1 MIRTYETD
9 HYVFHYLKDSL
20 AERDIPQI
28 AEGQEQCFDRICEL
42 FDIAYSKKI
51 GYWFYNSPQLLGNAF
66 FDGALCNGVSITDA
80 HDDDIGKVVSL
91 SGEKEDSFVV
101 EPYSIHAVYGERI
114 KCIGP
119 HEDTH
124 VIAAQLFEPSSAFLC
139 EGLAMMIDGSWWGIK
154 NELWARYYKETGEF
168 VPIPELINCSEEEFY
183 GLEGRITYPV
193 AGAWTEYMFQ
203 TFGKEKYMRFYCGNG
218 TSQMATAIFGKSLP
232 QICREFEAWLSEL
245 PFSEEQRRKIEKRI
259 GK

>member
-1 MIRTYETD
+1 MICTYETD
-9 HYVFHYLKDSL
+9 HYGFHYLKGSL
-20 AERDIPQI
+20 AQRDIAQI
-28 AEGQEQCFDRICEL
+28 AERQERCFDRICDCL
-42 FDIAYSKKI
+42 NIKYSKKI
-51 GYWFYNSPQLLGNAF
+51 GYWFYNSPKLLGNAF
-66 FDGALCNGVSITDA
+66 FDGALCNGVSITSAQDR
-80 HDDDIGKVVSL
+80 DIGKIVSL
-91 SGEKEDSFVV
+91 SGEEEDSFAV
-101 EPYSIHAVYGERI
+101 EPYSIHAVYEERI

-139 EGLAMMIDGSWWGIK
+139 EGLAMMMDGSWWGIK
-154 NELWARYYKETGEF
+154 NKLWARYYKDGGEL
-168 VPIPELINCSEEEFY
+168 VPAHDLINCPEEQFY

-203 TFGKEKYMRFYCGNG
+203 TFGKEKYMRFYCGDG
-218 TSQMATAIFGKSLP
+218 TAQMATDVFGKSLP

-245 PFSEEQRRKIEKRI
+245 PLSEEQRREIEKRL

>member
-28 AEGQEQCFDRICEL
+28 AKGQERCFDRICEL
-42 FDIAYSKKI
+42 LNIAYSKKI

-80 HDDDIGKVVSL
+80 
-91 SGEKEDSFVV
+91 
-101 EPYSIHAVYGERI
+101 R
-114 KCIGP
+114 
-119 HEDTH
+119 
-124 VIAAQLFEPSSAFLC
+124 
-139 EGLAMMIDGSWWGIK
+139 
-154 NELWARYYKETGEF
+154 
-168 VPIPELINCSEEEFY
+168 
-183 GLEGRITYPV
+183 
-193 AGAWTEYMFQ
+193 TEYMFQ
-203 TFGKEKYMRFYCGNG
+203 TFGKVNYMRFYCGNG
-218 TSQMATAIFGKSLP
+218 TSQMATAAFGKSMP

-245 PFSEEQRRKIEKRI
+245 PFSEEQRRKIEKRM